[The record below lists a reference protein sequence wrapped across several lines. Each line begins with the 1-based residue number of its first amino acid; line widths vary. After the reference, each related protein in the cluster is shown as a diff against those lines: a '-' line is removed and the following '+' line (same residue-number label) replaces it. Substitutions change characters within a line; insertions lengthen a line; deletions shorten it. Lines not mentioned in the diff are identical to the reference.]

1 MKKYLLLFPIYILS
15 FHLTQGQ
22 SSVENLQTEVLV
34 IGGTA
39 SGISAGI
46 QSARLGV
53 NTLVV
58 ETTPWLGGMLTSAG
72 VPAFDGNNAM
82 PAGLFGEFRQRL
94 YDYYG
99 GANAVSTGW
108 VSNTLFEPHIG
119 DSIFKSMA
127 NSEKNLTVK
136 YQYQFKEIIKIGNT
150 VIGAEFYQ
158 INTGAKLFVKAKR
171 VIDATELGDALAS
184 AKIPYD
190 LGMESND
197 VTREQVNLAGANDI
211 IQDITYVG
219 ILKDYGSPQ
228 PLIPRPI
235 HYDST
240 EFDASNTNF
249 YKDTNRKRPSVDAKK
264 MLEYGKLPNNKYML
278 NWPIYGNDIYLNVV
292 EKTPKQREEL
302 LEQAKQQTLRFVYF
316 IQKDL
321 GFNHLALADDEFPTK
336 DKLALYPYHRESRRM
351 HGMVRM
357 LVQHISTPFD
367 TPQPLY
373 TTGIAVGDY
382 PVDHHHKK
390 NSAAP
395 QHLEF
400 FPVPSF
406 NIPMGALIPKGVSN
420 FIVAEKSISV
430 SNIVNGTTRLQ
441 PCVIQI
447 GQAAGL
453 LAALSIKNKVD
464 PKNISVRQLQQA
476 LLEANG
482 YIMPYKD
489 VTQKDRYFKAI
500 QKIGATGL
508 LRGVG
513 VPTGWAN
520 ATYFNPNDKVK
531 WNSNYTFTQV
541 DEALDRLIPK
551 HKFNSSLDYK
561 VADRFFWNI
570 NYQYIDARKDAFFDG
585 NTYATTQVKLGSY
598 QLLNSMARYEIRK
611 NKLSV
616 FASVQNIFNVNFV
629 ENVGYS
635 ALGRNFKLGV
645 NYNW

>member
-1 MKKYLLLFPIYILS
+1 MKKHLLLLFIYLLS
-15 FHLTQGQ
+15 FQLTQSQ
-22 SSVENLQTEVLV
+22 TPVVNLQTDVLV

-46 QSARLGV
+46 QSARLGI

-58 ETTPWLGGMLTSAG
+58 EETPWLGGMLTSAG

-82 PAGLFGEFRQRL
+82 PAGLFGEFRQHL

-127 NSEKNLTVK
+127 RNEKYLTVK
-136 YQYQFKEIIKIGNT
+136 YHYQFKNVIKNGNSI
-150 VIGAEFYQ
+150 IGAEFYE
-158 INTGAKLFVKAKR
+158 INTGTQLVVKAKR
-171 VIDATELGDALAS
+171 VIDATELGDGLAS
-184 AKIPYD
+184 AKVSYD

-197 VTREQVNLAGANDI
+197 ITGEQVNLAGANDI

-228 PLIPRPI
+228 PLIARPI
-235 HYDST
+235 NYDST
-240 EFDASNTNF
+240 EFDGSNTSF

-292 EKTPKQREEL
+292 EKTPKQREAL

-357 LVQHISTPFD
+357 LVQHISKPFD
-367 TPQPLY
+367 TPQPLF

-406 NIPMGALIPKGVSN
+406 NIPLGALIPKDASN

-441 PCVIQI
+441 PCVMQI
-447 GQAAGL
+447 GQASGL
-453 LAALSIKNKVD
+453 LAALSIKNRVD
-464 PKNISVRQLQQA
+464 PKNISVRQVQQA
-476 LLEANG
+476 LLDANG

-520 ATYFNPNDKVK
+520 ATYFNPNERVK
-531 WNSNYTFTQV
+531 FDEFNISWTKKFPDFKLSQTYELSILDAIFIASN
-541 DEALDRLIPK
+541 LSKRSIK
-551 HKFNSSLDYK
+551 I
-561 VADRFFWNI
+561 I
-570 NYQYIDARKDAFFDG
+570 NNEFEQKWKMIGLENYDLQRPI
-585 NTYATTQVKLGSY
+585 L
-598 QLLNSMARYEIRK
+598 RYELAAILDQY
-611 NKLSV
+611 NV
-616 FASVQNIFNVNFV
+616 FNIFDVDIYGNFT
-629 ENVGYS
+629 
-635 ALGRNFKLGV
+635 KL
-645 NYNW
+645 

>member
-1 MKKYLLLFPIYILS
+1 MKKHPILLITFLLLFKLS
-15 FHLTQGQ
+15 Q
-22 SSVENLQTEVLV
+22 SQFAVEKLQTEVLV

-39 SGISAGI
+39 SGICAGI

-53 NTLVV
+53 NTLIV
-58 ETTPWLGGMLTSAG
+58 ENTPWLGGMLTSAG
-72 VPAFDGNNAM
+72 VPAFDGNHAM
-82 PAGLFGEFRQRL
+82 PAGLFGEFRQHL

-99 GANAVSTGW
+99 GANAVATGW

-127 NSEKNLTVK
+127 QKEKHLTIK
-136 YQYQFKEIIKIGNT
+136 FEYQFKKIIKEGNAIT
-150 VIGAEFYQ
+150 GAEFYQ
-158 INTGAKLFVKAKR
+158 INNGTLLIVNAKR
-171 VIDATELGDALAS
+171 VIDATELGDAMAS

-190 LGMESND
+190 LGMESNT
-197 VTREQVNLAGANDI
+197 VTQEQVNFSGANDI

-219 ILKDYGSPQ
+219 ILKDYGFAQ
-228 PLIPRPI
+228 PLISRPLN
-235 HYDST
+235 YDST
-240 EFDASNTNF
+240 EFDGSNTNF
-249 YKDTNRKRPSVDAKK
+249 YKDLTRKRPTVDAKK

-336 DKLALYPYHRESRRM
+336 DKLALYPYYRESRRM
-351 HGMVRM
+351 QGLVRM
-357 LVQHISTPFD
+357 LVQHIAKPFD

-406 NIPMGALIPKGVSN
+406 NIPLGTLIPKGVSN

-441 PCVIQI
+441 PCVMQI
-447 GQAAGL
+447 GQASGI
-453 LAALSIKNKVD
+453 LAALSIKEGVA
-464 PKNISVRQLQQA
+464 PKNISVRKLQQT
-476 LLEANG
+476 LLDANG

-489 VTQKDRYFKAI
+489 VTQQSNYFKAI

-520 ATYFNPNDKVK
+520 ATYFYPNEKVK
-531 WNSNYTFTQV
+531 F
-541 DEALDRLIPK
+541 DE
-551 HKFNSSLDYK
+551 FNSSWLK
-561 VADRFFWNI
+561 KFPN
-570 NYQYIDARKDAFFDG
+570 
-585 NTYATTQVKLGSY
+585 VKLSPTKELSILDVVFVAAHLSNKPIKKIMNEFENKWKWLGLKNFDL
-598 QLLNSMARYEIRK
+598 QRPILRYELAAILD
-611 NKLSV
+611 NYNV
-616 FASVQNIFNVNFV
+616 FNIFSVDIY
-629 ENVGYS
+629 GQ
-635 ALGRNFKLGV
+635 FKK
-645 NYNW
+645 

>member
-1 MKKYLLLFPIYILS
+1 MKKHLLFLFTCLLS
-15 FHLTQGQ
+15 FLLTQSQ
-22 SSVENLQTEVLV
+22 TPVVNLQTDVLV

-58 ETTPWLGGMLTSAG
+58 EETPWLGGMLTSAG

-82 PAGLFGEFRQRL
+82 PAGLFGEFRQHL

-127 NSEKNLTVK
+127 RNEKYLTVK
-136 YQYQFKEIIKIGNT
+136 YHYQFKNVIKNGNSI
-150 VIGAEFYQ
+150 IGAEFYE
-158 INTGAKLFVKAKR
+158 INSGAQLIVKAKR

-184 AKIPYD
+184 AKVPYD

-197 VTREQVNLAGANDI
+197 ITGEQVNLAGANDI

-228 PLIPRPI
+228 PLIARPI
-235 HYDST
+235 NYDST
-240 EFDASNTNF
+240 EFDGSNTSF
-249 YKDTNRKRPSVDAKK
+249 YKDTSRKRPSVDAKK

-292 EKTPKQREEL
+292 EKTPKQREAL

-321 GFNHLALADDEFPTK
+321 GFNHLALANDEFPTK

-357 LVQHISTPFD
+357 LVQHISKPFD
-367 TPQPLY
+367 TPQLLF

-406 NIPMGALIPKGVSN
+406 NIPLGALIPKDASN

-441 PCVIQI
+441 PCVMQI
-447 GQAAGL
+447 GQASGL
-453 LAALSIKNKVD
+453 LAALSIKNRVD
-464 PKNISVRQLQQA
+464 PKNISVRQVQQA
-476 LLEANG
+476 LLDANG

-520 ATYFNPNDKVK
+520 ATYFNPNEKVK
-531 WNSNYTFTQV
+531 LDEFSIAWNKKFATHSLKSGNDLNVSDALFIAAKLSNTS
-541 DEALDRLIPK
+541 EEKIK
-551 HKFNSSLDYK
+551 SSFELK
-561 VADRFFWNI
+561 WKSI
-570 NYQYIDARKDAFFDG
+570 GLENYDLQRPI
-585 NTYATTQVKLGSY
+585 L
-598 QLLNSMARYEIRK
+598 RYELAAILDQY
-611 NKLSV
+611 NV
-616 FASVQNIFNVNFV
+616 FNIFDVDIYGNFT
-629 ENVGYS
+629 
-635 ALGRNFKLGV
+635 KL
-645 NYNW
+645 

>member
-1 MKKYLLLFPIYILS
+1 MKKHLLLFTCLLS
-15 FHLTQGQ
+15 FQLTQSQ
-22 SSVENLQTEVLV
+22 TPVVNLQTDVLV

-58 ETTPWLGGMLTSAG
+58 EETPWLGGMLTSAG

-82 PAGLFGEFRQRL
+82 PAGLFGEFRQHL

-127 NSEKNLTVK
+127 RNEQLLTVK
-136 YQYQFKEIIKIGNT
+136 YNYQFKSVIKNGHII
-150 VIGAEFYQ
+150 IGAEFYE
-158 INTGAKLFVKAKR
+158 INKGAQLIVKAKR

-184 AKIPYD
+184 AKVPYD
-190 LGMESND
+190 LGMESNA
-197 VTREQVNLAGANDI
+197 VTGEQVNLAGANDI

-235 HYDST
+235 NYDST
-240 EFDASNTNF
+240 EFDGSNTSF

-292 EKTPKQREEL
+292 EKTPKQREAL

-357 LVQHISTPFD
+357 LVQHVSKPFD
-367 TPQPLY
+367 TPQPLF

-406 NIPMGALIPKGVSN
+406 NIPLGSLIPKAVSN

-441 PCVIQI
+441 PCVMQI
-447 GQAAGL
+447 GQASGL
-453 LAALSIKNKVD
+453 LAALSIKNRVD
-464 PKNISVRQLQQA
+464 PKNISVRQVQLA
-476 LLEANG
+476 LLDANG

-531 WNSNYTFTQV
+531 LDEFSIAWNKKFIAHSLKSDNDLTISDALFVAAKLSNTSVEKIKSSFELKWKSIGLQNFNMQRPILRYELAAILDQYNVFNIFDVDIYGNYT
-541 DEALDRLIPK
+541 
-551 HKFNSSLDYK
+551 
-561 VADRFFWNI
+561 
-570 NYQYIDARKDAFFDG
+570 
-585 NTYATTQVKLGSY
+585 KL
-598 QLLNSMARYEIRK
+598 
-611 NKLSV
+611 
-616 FASVQNIFNVNFV
+616 
-629 ENVGYS
+629 
-635 ALGRNFKLGV
+635 
-645 NYNW
+645 

>member
-1 MKKYLLLFPIYILS
+1 MRSIFLILLFVSSQFVKVLS
-15 FHLTQGQ
+15 QNIDQ
-22 SSVENLQTEVLV
+22 IQETEVLV

-39 SGISAGI
+39 SGICAGL
-46 QSARLGV
+46 QSSRLGV
-53 NTLVV
+53 KTIIA
-58 ETTPWLGGMLTSAG
+58 ESTPWLGGMLTAAG
-72 VPAFDGNNAM
+72 VSAFDGNHNM
-82 PAGLFGEFRQRL
+82 PAGIFGEFRARL
-94 YDYYG
+94 YQHYG
-99 GANAVSTGW
+99 GSNKVSTGW

-127 NSEKNLTVK
+127 RNEKYLTVK
-136 YQYQFKEIIKIGNT
+136 YHYQFKNVIKNGNSI
-150 VIGAEFYQ
+150 IGAEFYE
-158 INTGAKLFVKAKR
+158 INSGAHLIVKAKR

-184 AKIPYD
+184 AKVPYD

-197 VTREQVNLAGANDI
+197 ITGEQVNLAGANDI

-228 PLIPRPI
+228 PLIARPI
-235 HYDST
+235 NYDST
-240 EFDASNTNF
+240 EFDGSNTSF

-264 MLEYGKLPNNKYML
+264 MLEYGKLPKNKYML

-292 EKTPKQREEL
+292 EKTPKQREAL
-302 LEQAKQQTLRFVYF
+302 LQQAKQQTLRFVYF

-357 LVQHISTPFD
+357 LVQHISKPFD
-367 TPQPLY
+367 TPQPLF

-406 NIPMGALIPKGVSN
+406 NIPLGALIPKDASN

-441 PCVIQI
+441 PCVMQI
-447 GQAAGL
+447 GQASGL
-453 LAALSIKNKVD
+453 LAALSIKNRVD
-464 PKNISVRQLQQA
+464 PKNISVRQVQQA
-476 LLEANG
+476 LLDANG

-520 ATYFNPNDKVK
+520 ATYFNPNEKVK
-531 WNSNYTFTQV
+531 LDEFSIAWNKKFATHSLKSGNDLNVSDALFIAAKLSNTS
-541 DEALDRLIPK
+541 EEKIK
-551 HKFNSSLDYK
+551 SSFELK
-561 VADRFFWNI
+561 WKSI
-570 NYQYIDARKDAFFDG
+570 GLENYDLQRPI
-585 NTYATTQVKLGSY
+585 L
-598 QLLNSMARYEIRK
+598 RYELAAILDQY
-611 NKLSV
+611 NV
-616 FASVQNIFNVNFV
+616 FNIFDVDIYGNFT
-629 ENVGYS
+629 
-635 ALGRNFKLGV
+635 KL
-645 NYNW
+645 

>member
-1 MKKYLLLFPIYILS
+1 
-15 FHLTQGQ
+15 
-22 SSVENLQTEVLV
+22 
-34 IGGTA
+34 
-39 SGISAGI
+39 
-46 QSARLGV
+46 
-53 NTLVV
+53 
-58 ETTPWLGGMLTSAG
+58 
-72 VPAFDGNNAM
+72 
-82 PAGLFGEFRQRL
+82 
-94 YDYYG
+94 
-99 GANAVSTGW
+99 
-108 VSNTLFEPHIG
+108 
-119 DSIFKSMA
+119 
-127 NSEKNLTVK
+127 
-136 YQYQFKEIIKIGNT
+136 
-150 VIGAEFYQ
+150 
-158 INTGAKLFVKAKR
+158 
-171 VIDATELGDALAS
+171 
-184 AKIPYD
+184 
-190 LGMESND
+190 
-197 VTREQVNLAGANDI
+197 
-211 IQDITYVG
+211 
-219 ILKDYGSPQ
+219 
-228 PLIPRPI
+228 
-235 HYDST
+235 
-240 EFDASNTNF
+240 
-249 YKDTNRKRPSVDAKK
+249 
-264 MLEYGKLPNNKYML
+264 ML

-302 LEQAKQQTLRFVYF
+302 LEQAKQQTLRFIYF

-321 GFNHLALADDEFPTK
+321 GFKNLSLADDEFPTK

-357 LVQHISTPFD
+357 LVQHISKPFD

-406 NIPMGALIPKGVSN
+406 NIPLGALIPEAVSN

-441 PCVIQI
+441 PCVMQI

-464 PKNISVRQLQQA
+464 PKNISVRQVQQA

-520 ATYFNPNDKVK
+520 ATYFNPNEKVK
-531 WNSNYTFTQV
+531 LDEFNTSWTKKFPDLKLSQTNELSILDAIFIASHLSKRPIKIINNEFEQKWKSIGLENYDLQRPI
-541 DEALDRLIPK
+541 L
-551 HKFNSSLDYK
+551 
-561 VADRFFWNI
+561 
-570 NYQYIDARKDAFFDG
+570 
-585 NTYATTQVKLGSY
+585 
-598 QLLNSMARYEIRK
+598 RYELAAILDQY
-611 NKLSV
+611 NV
-616 FASVQNIFNVNFV
+616 FNIFDVDIYGNFT
-629 ENVGYS
+629 
-635 ALGRNFKLGV
+635 K
-645 NYNW
+645 W

>member
-1 MKKYLLLFPIYILS
+1 MKKHLLLFTCLLS
-15 FHLTQGQ
+15 FQLTQSQ
-22 SSVENLQTEVLV
+22 TLVVNLQTDVLV

-58 ETTPWLGGMLTSAG
+58 EETPWLGGMLTSAG

-82 PAGLFGEFRQRL
+82 PAGLFGEFRQHL

-127 NSEKNLTVK
+127 RNEKYLTVK
-136 YQYQFKEIIKIGNT
+136 YHYQFKNIIKNGNSI
-150 VIGAEFYQ
+150 IGAEFYE
-158 INTGAKLFVKAKR
+158 INTGAQLIVKAKR

-184 AKIPYD
+184 AKVPYD
-190 LGMESND
+190 LGMESNA
-197 VTREQVNLAGANDI
+197 VTGEQVNLAGANDI

-235 HYDST
+235 NYDST
-240 EFDASNTNF
+240 EFDGSNTSF

-292 EKTPKQREEL
+292 EKTPKQREAL

-321 GFNHLALADDEFPTK
+321 GFNHLALANDEFPTK

-357 LVQHISTPFD
+357 LVQHVSKPFD
-367 TPQPLY
+367 TPQPLF

-406 NIPMGALIPKGVSN
+406 NIPLGALIPKAVSN

-441 PCVIQI
+441 PCVMQI
-447 GQAAGL
+447 GQASGL
-453 LAALSIKNKVD
+453 LAALSIVNRVD
-464 PKNISVRQLQQA
+464 PKNISVRQVQLA
-476 LLEANG
+476 LLDANG

-489 VTQKDRYFKAI
+489 VTQKNRYFKAI

-531 WNSNYTFTQV
+531 LDEFSIAWNKKFIAHSLKSDNDLTISDALFVAAKLSNTSVEKIKSSFELKWKSIGLENYDLQRPILRYELAAILDQYNVFNIFDVDIYGNYT
-541 DEALDRLIPK
+541 
-551 HKFNSSLDYK
+551 
-561 VADRFFWNI
+561 
-570 NYQYIDARKDAFFDG
+570 
-585 NTYATTQVKLGSY
+585 KL
-598 QLLNSMARYEIRK
+598 
-611 NKLSV
+611 
-616 FASVQNIFNVNFV
+616 
-629 ENVGYS
+629 
-635 ALGRNFKLGV
+635 
-645 NYNW
+645 

>member
-1 MKKYLLLFPIYILS
+1 MKKHLLLLFTYLLS
-15 FHLTQGQ
+15 FQLTQSQ
-22 SSVENLQTEVLV
+22 TPVVNLQTDVLV
-34 IGGTA
+34 ISGTA

-58 ETTPWLGGMLTSAG
+58 EETPWLGGMLTSAG

-82 PAGLFGEFRQRL
+82 PAGLFGEFRQNL

-127 NSEKNLTVK
+127 RNEKYLTVK
-136 YQYQFKEIIKIGNT
+136 YHYQFKNIIKNGNSI
-150 VIGAEFYQ
+150 IGAEFYE
-158 INTGAKLFVKAKR
+158 INTGAQLIVKAKR

-184 AKIPYD
+184 AKVPYD
-190 LGMESND
+190 LGMESNA
-197 VTREQVNLAGANDI
+197 VTGEQVNLAGANDI

-235 HYDST
+235 NYDST
-240 EFDASNTNF
+240 EFDGSNTSF

-292 EKTPKQREEL
+292 EKTPKQREAL

-357 LVQHISTPFD
+357 LVQHVSKPFD
-367 TPQPLY
+367 TPQPLF

-406 NIPMGALIPKGVSN
+406 NIPLGALIPKDASN

-441 PCVIQI
+441 PCVMQI
-447 GQAAGL
+447 GQASGL
-453 LAALSIKNKVD
+453 LAALSIKNRVD
-464 PKNISVRQLQQA
+464 PKNISVRQVQQA
-476 LLEANG
+476 LLDANG

-520 ATYFNPNDKVK
+520 ATYFNPNERVK
-531 WNSNYTFTQV
+531 FDEFNISWTKKFPDFKLSQTYELSILDAIFIASNLSKRSIKIINNEFEQKWKMIGLENYDLQRPILRYELAAILDQYNVFNIFDVDIYGNYT
-541 DEALDRLIPK
+541 
-551 HKFNSSLDYK
+551 
-561 VADRFFWNI
+561 
-570 NYQYIDARKDAFFDG
+570 
-585 NTYATTQVKLGSY
+585 KL
-598 QLLNSMARYEIRK
+598 
-611 NKLSV
+611 
-616 FASVQNIFNVNFV
+616 
-629 ENVGYS
+629 
-635 ALGRNFKLGV
+635 
-645 NYNW
+645 

>member
-1 MKKYLLLFPIYILS
+1 MKKQPLFLILLLLYFGTSLAQMPIQKIQ
-15 FHLTQGQ
+15 TQ
-22 SSVENLQTEVLV
+22 VLV
-34 IGGTA
+34 IGGSA
-39 SGISAGI
+39 SGISAGL
-46 QSARLGV
+46 QSARMGV
-53 NTLVV
+53 ATLVV
-58 ETTPWLGGMLTSAG
+58 EATPWLGGMITAAG
-72 VPAFDGNNAM
+72 VSAFDGNHAM

-119 DSIFKSMA
+119 DSIFKAMA
-127 NSEKNLTVK
+127 RQEKKLFIK
-136 YQYQFKEIIKIGNT
+136 YLYQFKEIIKEGNT
-150 VIGAEFYQ
+150 I
-158 INTGAKLFVKAKR
+158 TGALFYHIQNGSLLKVTAQR

-197 VTREQVNLAGANDI
+197 MTKEQVNLSGANDI
-211 IQDITYVG
+211 IQDITYVA
-219 ILKDYGSPQ
+219 ILKDFGSPQ
-228 PLIPRPI
+228 AFIPRPA

-240 EFDASNTNF
+240 EFDGSNTSF

-264 MLEYGKLPNNKYML
+264 MLEYGKMPNNKYML

-292 EKTPKQREEL
+292 EKTPNQREEL
-302 LEQAKQQTLRFVYF
+302 LNQAKQQTLRFVYF

-321 GFNHLALADDEFPTK
+321 GFNHFSLANDEFPTK

-357 LVQHISTPFD
+357 LVQHISKPFD

-390 NSAAP
+390 NTAAP

-406 NIPMGALIPKGVSN
+406 NIPLGALIPKVVSN

-441 PCVIQI
+441 PCVMQI

-453 LAALSIKNKVD
+453 LAAQSIIDKVA
-464 PKNISVRQLQQA
+464 PKAISIRKVQKV
-476 LLEANG
+476 LLDANG

-489 VTQKDRYFKAI
+489 VPLNDKYFKAI

-520 ATYFNPNDKVK
+520 ATYFHPNDKVSSKEFLATWEQKFGRSETKLAQDLSIQDALFFTTKLTKLSPENLKSTFELK
-531 WNSNYTFTQV
+531 WKECGLSNYDLQRSI
-541 DEALDRLIPK
+541 L
-551 HKFNSSLDYK
+551 
-561 VADRFFWNI
+561 
-570 NYQYIDARKDAFFDG
+570 
-585 NTYATTQVKLGSY
+585 
-598 QLLNSMARYEIRK
+598 RYELAAMLDQY
-611 NKLSV
+611 NV
-616 FASVQNIFNVNFV
+616 FSIFNVDMYGF
-629 ENVGYS
+629 
-635 ALGRNFKLGV
+635 LKK
-645 NYNW
+645 

>member
-1 MKKYLLLFPIYILS
+1 MKKHPILFIAFLLIFNLS
-15 FHLTQGQ
+15 Q
-22 SSVENLQTEVLV
+22 SQSAIESVQTDVLV

-39 SGISAGI
+39 SGICAGI

-58 ETTPWLGGMLTSAG
+58 EATPWLGGMLTSAG
-72 VPAFDGNNAM
+72 VPAFDGNHAM

-94 YDYYG
+94 YDHYG
-99 GANAVSTGW
+99 GANAVATGW

-127 NSEKNLTVK
+127 QNEKKLTIK
-136 YQYQFKEIIKIGNT
+136 FNYQFKKIIKEGNKI
-150 VIGAEFYQ
+150 VGAEFYQ
-158 INTGAKLFVKAKR
+158 VKSDTPFIVKAKR
-171 VIDATELGDALAS
+171 VIDATELGDALVS

-190 LGMESND
+190 LGMEDNAI
-197 VTREQVNLAGANDI
+197 TKEQVNLAGANDI

-219 ILKDYGSPQ
+219 ILKDYGTVQ
-228 PLIPRPI
+228 PLIPRPL

-240 EFDASNTNF
+240 EFDASNTSF

-278 NWPIYGNDIYLNVV
+278 NWPIYGNDIYLNVI
-292 EKTPKQREEL
+292 EKTPNQREQL
-302 LEQAKQQTLRFVYF
+302 LDQAKQQTLRFVYF

-321 GFNHLALADDEFPTK
+321 GFTNFGLADDEFPTN
-336 DKLALYPYHRESRRM
+336 DKLALYPYYRESRRM

-357 LVQHISTPFD
+357 LVQHIAKPFD

-390 NSAAP
+390 NLAAP

-406 NIPMGALIPKGVSN
+406 NIPLGALIPNEQSN
-420 FIVAEKSISV
+420 LIVAEKSISV

-441 PCVIQI
+441 PCVMQI

-453 LAALSIKNKVD
+453 LAALSFKNKVA
-464 PKNISVRQLQQA
+464 PSNISIRQLQQNI
-476 LLEANG
+476 LEANG

-489 VTQKDRYFKAI
+489 VPQQSPYFKSI

-520 ATYFNPNDKVK
+520 ATYFNPNEKVQFAEFSIAWNKRFSAYPLKKEGVVNISDVLKFTSILAKSTNNQKKETLEVK
-531 WNSNYTFTQV
+531 WKKIGLV
-541 DEALDRLIPK
+541 D
-551 HKFNSSLDYK
+551 
-561 VADRFFWNI
+561 
-570 NYQYIDARKDAFFDG
+570 FD
-585 NTYATTQVKLGSY
+585 
-598 QLLNSMARYEIRK
+598 LNRPILRYELAAILDQY
-611 NKLSV
+611 NV
-616 FASVQNIFNVNFV
+616 FNIFDVDMY
-629 ENVGYS
+629 GQY
-635 ALGRNFKLGV
+635 KK
-645 NYNW
+645 W

>member
-1 MKKYLLLFPIYILS
+1 MKKHLLLLLICLLS
-15 FHLTQGQ
+15 FQLTQSQ
-22 SSVENLQTEVLV
+22 APVENLKTEVLV

-58 ETTPWLGGMLTSAG
+58 EETPWLGGMLTSAG

-82 PAGLFGEFRQRL
+82 PAGLFGEFRQHL

-127 NSEKNLTVK
+127 RKEQLLTVK
-136 YQYQFKEIIKIGNT
+136 YNYQFKSVIKNGTTIT
-150 VIGAEFYQ
+150 GAEFYE
-158 INTGAKLFVKAKR
+158 INTGAKLLVKAKR
-171 VIDATELGDALAS
+171 VIDATELGDGLAS
-184 AKIPYD
+184 AKVPYD

-197 VTREQVNLAGANDI
+197 ITGEQVNLAGANDI

-228 PLIPRPI
+228 PLIARPI
-235 HYDST
+235 NYDST
-240 EFDASNTNF
+240 EFDGSNTSF
-249 YKDTNRKRPSVDAKK
+249 YKDTSRKRPSVDAKK

-292 EKTPKQREEL
+292 EKTPKQREAL

-357 LVQHISTPFD
+357 LVQHISKPFD

-406 NIPMGALIPKGVSN
+406 NIPLGSLIPASVNN

-441 PCVIQI
+441 PCVMQI

-453 LAALSIKNKVD
+453 LAALSSKNNID
-464 PKNISVRQLQQA
+464 PKNISVRQVQQA
-476 LLEANG
+476 LLDANG

-489 VTQKDRYFKAI
+489 VTQKDRYFKAV

-520 ATYFNPNDKVK
+520 ATYFNPNEKVK
-531 WNSNYTFTQV
+531 LDEFSIAWNKKFASQSLKSGNDLTIS
-541 DEALDRLIPK
+541 DAL
-551 HKFNSSLDYK
+551 F
-561 VADRFFWNI
+561 VA
-570 NYQYIDARKDAFFDG
+570 A
-585 NTYATTQVKLGSY
+585 
-598 QLLNSMARYEIRK
+598 
-611 NKLSV
+611 KLSNTSVEKIKSSFELKWKSIGLENFDLQRPILRFEIAAILDQYDV
-616 FASVQNIFNVNFV
+616 FNIFDVDIF
-629 ENVGYS
+629 GKY
-635 ALGRNFKLGV
+635 KK
-645 NYNW
+645 

>member
-1 MKKYLLLFPIYILS
+1 MSMKSFLFFATVLLYNVTL
-15 FHLTQGQ
+15 GQ
-22 SSVENLQTEVLV
+22 NSTTTIQADVLV
-34 IGGTA
+34 VGGTA

-53 NTLVV
+53 NTIIV
-58 ETTPWLGGMLTSAG
+58 ENTTWLGGMLTSAG
-72 VPAFDGNNAM
+72 VPAFDGNHAM
-82 PAGLFGEFRQRL
+82 PAGLFGEFRKRL
-94 YDYYG
+94 YDHYG
-99 GANAVSTGW
+99 GPKAVSTGW

-127 NSEKNLTVK
+127 RNEKYLTVK
-136 YQYQFKEIIKIGNT
+136 YHYQFKNIIKNGNSI
-150 VIGAEFYQ
+150 IGAEFYE
-158 INTGAKLFVKAKR
+158 INTGAQLIVKAKR

-184 AKIPYD
+184 AKVPYD
-190 LGMESND
+190 LGMESNA
-197 VTREQVNLAGANDI
+197 VTGEQVNLAGANDI

-235 HYDST
+235 NYDST
-240 EFDASNTNF
+240 EFDGSNTSF

-292 EKTPKQREEL
+292 EKTPKQREAL

-357 LVQHISTPFD
+357 LVQHVSKPFD
-367 TPQPLY
+367 TPQPLF

-406 NIPMGALIPKGVSN
+406 NIPLGALIPKAVSN

-441 PCVIQI
+441 PCVMQI
-447 GQAAGL
+447 GQASGL
-453 LAALSIKNKVD
+453 LAALSIKNRVD
-464 PKNISVRQLQQA
+464 PKNISVRQVQQA
-476 LLEANG
+476 LLDANG

-531 WNSNYTFTQV
+531 LDEFSIAWNKKFIAHSLKSGNDLTVSDALFVAAKLSNTSVEKIKSSFELKWKSIGLQNFNIQRPILRYELAAILDQYNVFNIFDVDIYGNYT
-541 DEALDRLIPK
+541 
-551 HKFNSSLDYK
+551 
-561 VADRFFWNI
+561 
-570 NYQYIDARKDAFFDG
+570 
-585 NTYATTQVKLGSY
+585 KL
-598 QLLNSMARYEIRK
+598 
-611 NKLSV
+611 
-616 FASVQNIFNVNFV
+616 
-629 ENVGYS
+629 
-635 ALGRNFKLGV
+635 
-645 NYNW
+645 

>member
-1 MKKYLLLFPIYILS
+1 MKKHLLLLFTYLLS
-15 FHLTQGQ
+15 FQLTQSQ
-22 SSVENLQTEVLV
+22 TPVVNLQTDVLV

-58 ETTPWLGGMLTSAG
+58 EETPWLGGMLTSAG

-82 PAGLFGEFRQRL
+82 PAGLFGEFRQHL

-127 NSEKNLTVK
+127 RNEKYLTVK
-136 YQYQFKEIIKIGNT
+136 YHYQFKNVIKNGNSI
-150 VIGAEFYQ
+150 IGAEFYE
-158 INTGAKLFVKAKR
+158 INTGTQLVVKAKR
-171 VIDATELGDALAS
+171 VIDATELGDGLAS
-184 AKIPYD
+184 AKVSYD

-197 VTREQVNLAGANDI
+197 ITGEQVNLAGANDI

-228 PLIPRPI
+228 PLIARPI
-235 HYDST
+235 NYDSN
-240 EFDASNTNF
+240 EFDGSNTSF

-292 EKTPKQREEL
+292 EKTPKQREAL

-357 LVQHISTPFD
+357 LVQHISKPFD
-367 TPQPLY
+367 TPQPLF

-406 NIPMGALIPKGVSN
+406 NIPLGALIPKDASN

-441 PCVIQI
+441 PCVMQI
-447 GQAAGL
+447 GQASGL
-453 LAALSIKNKVD
+453 LAALSIKNRVD
-464 PKNISVRQLQQA
+464 PKNISVRQVQQA
-476 LLEANG
+476 LLDANG

-520 ATYFNPNDKVK
+520 ATYFNPNERVK
-531 WNSNYTFTQV
+531 FDEFNISWTKKFPDFKLSQTYELSILDAIFIASN
-541 DEALDRLIPK
+541 LSKRSIK
-551 HKFNSSLDYK
+551 I
-561 VADRFFWNI
+561 I
-570 NYQYIDARKDAFFDG
+570 NNEFEQKWKMIGLENYDLQRPI
-585 NTYATTQVKLGSY
+585 L
-598 QLLNSMARYEIRK
+598 RYELAAILDQY
-611 NKLSV
+611 NV
-616 FASVQNIFNVNFV
+616 FNIFDVDIYGNFT
-629 ENVGYS
+629 
-635 ALGRNFKLGV
+635 KL
-645 NYNW
+645 

>member
-1 MKKYLLLFPIYILS
+1 MKKHSFLVSVILLLVNLV
-15 FHLTQGQ
+15 QGQ
-22 SSVENLQTEVLV
+22 SAIERLKTDVLV

-39 SGISAGI
+39 SGICAGI

-53 NTLVV
+53 NTLIV
-58 ETTPWLGGMLTSAG
+58 ESTPWLGGMLTSAG
-72 VPAFDGNNAM
+72 VPAFDGNHSM
-82 PAGLFGEFRQRL
+82 PAGLFGEFRERI

-127 NSEKNLTVK
+127 KNEKHLNIK
-136 YQYQFKEIIKIGNT
+136 YDFEFKQIIKQGNK
-150 VIGAEFYQ
+150 VIGAEFYHKHSG
-158 INTGAKLFVKAKR
+158 IHLLVSAKR

-184 AKIPYD
+184 ANIPYD
-190 LGMESND
+190 LGMESNS
-197 VTREQVNLAGANDI
+197 VTGEQVNFAGASDI

-219 ILKDYGSPQ
+219 ILKDFGSPQ
-228 PLIPRPI
+228 PLIPRPL

-240 EFDASNTNF
+240 EFDGSNTNF
-249 YKDTNRKRPSVDAKK
+249 YNDSNRKRPSVDAKK

-292 EKTPKQREEL
+292 EKTPKKREEL

-321 GFNHLALADDEFPTK
+321 GFNHLAFANDEFPTK
-336 DKLALYPYHRESRRM
+336 DKMALYPYYRESRRM

-357 LVQHISTPFD
+357 LVQHISKPFD

-382 PVDHHHKK
+382 PIDHHHKK

-406 NIPMGALIPKGVSN
+406 NIPIGALIPKEVNN

-441 PCVIQI
+441 PCVMQI

-453 LAALSIKNKVD
+453 LAAQSIVDKVD
-464 PKNISVRQLQQA
+464 PKNISIREVQKK
-476 LLEANG
+476 LLDAGG

-489 VTQKDRYFKAI
+489 VSIKDKYFKAI

-513 VPTGWAN
+513 IPSGWAN
-520 ATYFNPNDKVK
+520 ATNFYPNEKVNFDEFNISWGKKFPDFKL
-531 WNSNYTFTQV
+531 TPTQQLTL
-541 DEALDRLIPK
+541 LDAVFIA
-551 HKFNSSLDYK
+551 SSLSK
-561 VADRFFWNI
+561 KSMNKTLSEFPLKWKAIGLTN
-570 NYQYIDARKDAFFDG
+570 FDL
-585 NTYATTQVKLGSY
+585 QRHIL
-598 QLLNSMARYEIRK
+598 RYELAAI
-611 NKLSV
+611 LDQYDV
-616 FASVQNIFNVNFV
+616 FNVFDVDIYGKNT
-629 ENVGYS
+629 N
-635 ALGRNFKLGV
+635 
-645 NYNW
+645 

>member
-1 MKKYLLLFPIYILS
+1 MKKHLLLFTCLLS
-15 FHLTQGQ
+15 FQLTQSQ
-22 SSVENLQTEVLV
+22 TPVVNLQTDVLV

-58 ETTPWLGGMLTSAG
+58 EETPWLGGMLTSAG

-82 PAGLFGEFRQRL
+82 PAGLFGEFRQHL

-127 NSEKNLTVK
+127 RNEQLLTVK
-136 YQYQFKEIIKIGNT
+136 YNYQFKSVIKNGHTI
-150 VIGAEFYQ
+150 IGAEFYE
-158 INTGAKLFVKAKR
+158 INTGAQLIVKAKR

-184 AKIPYD
+184 AKVPYD
-190 LGMESND
+190 LGMESNA
-197 VTREQVNLAGANDI
+197 VTGEQVNLAGANDI

-235 HYDST
+235 NYDST
-240 EFDASNTNF
+240 EFDGSNTSF

-292 EKTPKQREEL
+292 EKTPKQREAL

-321 GFNHLALADDEFPTK
+321 GFNHLALANDEFPTK

-357 LVQHISTPFD
+357 LVQHVSKPFD
-367 TPQPLY
+367 TPQPLF

-406 NIPMGALIPKGVSN
+406 NIPLGALIPKAVSN

-441 PCVIQI
+441 PCVMQI
-447 GQAAGL
+447 GQASGL
-453 LAALSIKNKVD
+453 LAALSIKNRVD
-464 PKNISVRQLQQA
+464 PKNISVRQVQQA
-476 LLEANG
+476 LLDANG

-531 WNSNYTFTQV
+531 LDEFSIAWNKKFIAHSLKSGNDLTISDALFVAAKLSNTSV
-541 DEALDRLIPK
+541 EKIK
-551 HKFNSSLDYK
+551 SSFELK
-561 VADRFFWNI
+561 WKSI
-570 NYQYIDARKDAFFDG
+570 GLENYDLQRPI
-585 NTYATTQVKLGSY
+585 L
-598 QLLNSMARYEIRK
+598 RYELAAILDQY
-611 NKLSV
+611 NV
-616 FASVQNIFNVNFV
+616 FNIFDVDIYGNFT
-629 ENVGYS
+629 
-635 ALGRNFKLGV
+635 KL
-645 NYNW
+645 

>member
-1 MKKYLLLFPIYILS
+1 MKKHPILLITFLLLFKLS
-15 FHLTQGQ
+15 Q
-22 SSVENLQTEVLV
+22 SQFAVEKLQTEVLV

-39 SGISAGI
+39 SGICAGI

-53 NTLVV
+53 NTLII
-58 ETTPWLGGMLTSAG
+58 ENTPWLGGMLTSAG
-72 VPAFDGNNAM
+72 VPAFDGNHAM
-82 PAGLFGEFRQRL
+82 PAGLFGEFRQHL

-99 GANAVSTGW
+99 GANAVATGW

-127 NSEKNLTVK
+127 QKEKHLTIK
-136 YQYQFKEIIKIGNT
+136 FEYQFKKIIKEGNAIT
-150 VIGAEFYQ
+150 GAEFYQ
-158 INTGAKLFVKAKR
+158 INNGTLLIVNAKR
-171 VIDATELGDALAS
+171 VIDATELGDAMAS

-190 LGMESND
+190 LGMESNT
-197 VTREQVNLAGANDI
+197 VTQEQVNFSGANDI

-219 ILKDYGSPQ
+219 ILKDYGFAQ
-228 PLIPRPI
+228 PLISRPLN
-235 HYDST
+235 YDST
-240 EFDASNTNF
+240 EFDGSNTNF
-249 YKDTNRKRPSVDAKK
+249 YKDLTRKRPTVDAKK

-292 EKTPKQREEL
+292 EKTPKQREEI

-336 DKLALYPYHRESRRM
+336 DKLALYPYYRESRRM
-351 HGMVRM
+351 QGLVRM
-357 LVQHISTPFD
+357 LVQHIAKPFD

-406 NIPMGALIPKGVSN
+406 NIPLGTLIPKGVSN

-441 PCVIQI
+441 PCVMQI
-447 GQAAGL
+447 GQASGI
-453 LAALSIKNKVD
+453 LAALSIKEGVA
-464 PKNISVRQLQQA
+464 PKNISVRKLQQT
-476 LLEANG
+476 LLDANG

-489 VTQKDRYFKAI
+489 VTQQSNYFKAI

-520 ATYFNPNDKVK
+520 ATYFYPNEKVK
-531 WNSNYTFTQV
+531 F
-541 DEALDRLIPK
+541 DE
-551 HKFNSSLDYK
+551 FNSSWTK
-561 VADRFFWNI
+561 KFP
-570 NYQYIDARKDAFFDG
+570 
-585 NTYATTQVKLGSY
+585 
-598 QLLNSMARYEIRK
+598 
-611 NKLSV
+611 
-616 FASVQNIFNVNFV
+616 
-629 ENVGYS
+629 
-635 ALGRNFKLGV
+635 NFKLSPTKELSILDVVFVAAHLSNKPIKKIMNEFENKWKWLGLK
-645 NYNW
+645 NFDLQRPILRYELAAILDDYNVFNIFSVDIYGQFKK

>member
-1 MKKYLLLFPIYILS
+1 MKKHLLLLFTYLLS
-15 FHLTQGQ
+15 FQLTQSQ
-22 SSVENLQTEVLV
+22 TPVVNLQTDVLV

-46 QSARLGV
+46 QSARLGI

-58 ETTPWLGGMLTSAG
+58 EETPWLGGMLTSAG

-82 PAGLFGEFRQRL
+82 PAGLFGEFRQHL

-127 NSEKNLTVK
+127 RNEKYLTVK
-136 YQYQFKEIIKIGNT
+136 YHYQFKNVIKNGNSI
-150 VIGAEFYQ
+150 IGAEFYE
-158 INTGAKLFVKAKR
+158 INTGTQLVVKAKR
-171 VIDATELGDALAS
+171 VIDATELGDGLAS
-184 AKIPYD
+184 AKVSYD

-197 VTREQVNLAGANDI
+197 ITGEQVNLAGANDI

-228 PLIPRPI
+228 PLIARPI
-235 HYDST
+235 NYDST
-240 EFDASNTNF
+240 EFDGSNTSF

-292 EKTPKQREEL
+292 EKTPKQREAL

-357 LVQHISTPFD
+357 LVQHISKPFD
-367 TPQPLY
+367 TPQPLF

-382 PVDHHHKK
+382 PVDHHQKK

-406 NIPMGALIPKGVSN
+406 NIPLGALIPKDASN
-420 FIVAEKSISV
+420 LIVAEKSISV

-441 PCVIQI
+441 PCVMQI
-447 GQAAGL
+447 GQASGL
-453 LAALSIKNKVD
+453 LAALSIKNRVD
-464 PKNISVRQLQQA
+464 SKNISVRQVQQA
-476 LLEANG
+476 LLDANG

-520 ATYFNPNDKVK
+520 ATYFNPNERVK
-531 WNSNYTFTQV
+531 F
-541 DEALDRLIPK
+541 DEFNISWTK
-551 HKFNSSLDYK
+551 KFPD
-561 VADRFFWNI
+561 F
-570 NYQYIDARKDAFFDG
+570 
-585 NTYATTQVKLGSY
+585 
-598 QLLNSMARYEIRK
+598 
-611 NKLSV
+611 KLSQTYELSILDAI
-616 FASVQNIFNVNFV
+616 FIASNLSKRSIKIINNEFIRFINISNSI
-629 ENVGYS
+629 Y
-635 ALGRNFKLGV
+635 
-645 NYNW
+645 

>member
-1 MKKYLLLFPIYILS
+1 
-15 FHLTQGQ
+15 
-22 SSVENLQTEVLV
+22 
-34 IGGTA
+34 
-39 SGISAGI
+39 
-46 QSARLGV
+46 
-53 NTLVV
+53 
-58 ETTPWLGGMLTSAG
+58 
-72 VPAFDGNNAM
+72 
-82 PAGLFGEFRQRL
+82 
-94 YDYYG
+94 
-99 GANAVSTGW
+99 
-108 VSNTLFEPHIG
+108 
-119 DSIFKSMA
+119 
-127 NSEKNLTVK
+127 
-136 YQYQFKEIIKIGNT
+136 
-150 VIGAEFYQ
+150 
-158 INTGAKLFVKAKR
+158 
-171 VIDATELGDALAS
+171 LAS
-184 AKIPYD
+184 AKVPYD

-197 VTREQVNLAGANDI
+197 ITGEQVNLAGANDI

-228 PLIPRPI
+228 PLIARPTN
-235 HYDST
+235 YDST
-240 EFDASNTNF
+240 EFDGSNTSF

-321 GFNHLALADDEFPTK
+321 GFKNLSLADDEFPTK

-357 LVQHISTPFD
+357 LVQHISKPFD

-406 NIPMGALIPKGVSN
+406 NIPLGALIPKAVSN

-441 PCVIQI
+441 PCVMQI
-447 GQAAGL
+447 GQASGL
-453 LAALSIKNKVD
+453 LAALSIKNRVD
-464 PKNISVRQLQQA
+464 PKNISVRQVQLA
-476 LLEANG
+476 LLDANG

-520 ATYFNPNDKVK
+520 ATYFNPNERVK
-531 WNSNYTFTQV
+531 SDEFNTSWTKKFPDLKLSQTNELSILDAIFIASHLSKRSIKIINNEFEQKWKSIGLENYDLQRPILRYELAAILDQYNVFNIFDVDIYGNYT
-541 DEALDRLIPK
+541 
-551 HKFNSSLDYK
+551 
-561 VADRFFWNI
+561 
-570 NYQYIDARKDAFFDG
+570 
-585 NTYATTQVKLGSY
+585 KL
-598 QLLNSMARYEIRK
+598 
-611 NKLSV
+611 
-616 FASVQNIFNVNFV
+616 
-629 ENVGYS
+629 
-635 ALGRNFKLGV
+635 
-645 NYNW
+645 

>member
-1 MKKYLLLFPIYILS
+1 MKKHLLLLFTCLLS
-15 FHLTQGQ
+15 FQLTQSQ
-22 SSVENLQTEVLV
+22 RPVENLQTEVLV

-58 ETTPWLGGMLTSAG
+58 EATPWLGGMLTSAG

-82 PAGLFGEFRQRL
+82 PAGLFGEFRQHL

-127 NSEKNLTVK
+127 HKEKHLTVK
-136 YQYQFKEIIKIGNT
+136 YQYQFKNVIKNGYTI
-150 VIGAEFYQ
+150 IGAEFYE
-158 INTGAKLFVKAKR
+158 INTGAKLIVKAKR
-171 VIDATELGDALAS
+171 VIDATELGDGLAS
-184 AKIPYD
+184 AKVPYD

-197 VTREQVNLAGANDI
+197 VTGEQVNLAGANDI

-228 PLIPRPI
+228 PLIARPKN
-235 HYDST
+235 YDST
-240 EFDASNTNF
+240 EFDGSNTSF
-249 YKDTNRKRPSVDAKK
+249 YKDTSRKRPSVDAKK

-292 EKTPKQREEL
+292 EKTPKQREQL

-357 LVQHISTPFD
+357 LVQHISKPFD

-406 NIPMGALIPKGVSN
+406 NIPLGALIPASVSN

-441 PCVIQI
+441 PCVMQI

-453 LAALSIKNKVD
+453 LAALSSKNNIS
-464 PKNISVRQLQQA
+464 PKNISVRQVQQA
-476 LLEANG
+476 LLDANG

-531 WNSNYTFTQV
+531 FAEFSIAWNKKFVSTQIENKNELIINDALFVAAKLSNTSLEKT
-541 DEALDRLIPK
+541 K
-551 HKFNSSLDYK
+551 SSFEQKWEMIGLK
-561 VADRFFWNI
+561 
-570 NYQYIDARKDAFFDG
+570 NYDLKRPI
-585 NTYATTQVKLGSY
+585 L
-598 QLLNSMARYEIRK
+598 RYELAAILDQY
-611 NKLSV
+611 NV
-616 FASVQNIFNVNFV
+616 FNIFDVDIY
-629 ENVGYS
+629 G
-635 ALGRNFKLGV
+635 KLK
-645 NYNW
+645 N

>member
-1 MKKYLLLFPIYILS
+1 MARNEKY
-15 FHLTQGQ
+15 
-22 SSVENLQTEVLV
+22 
-34 IGGTA
+34 
-39 SGISAGI
+39 
-46 QSARLGV
+46 
-53 NTLVV
+53 
-58 ETTPWLGGMLTSAG
+58 
-72 VPAFDGNNAM
+72 
-82 PAGLFGEFRQRL
+82 
-94 YDYYG
+94 
-99 GANAVSTGW
+99 
-108 VSNTLFEPHIG
+108 
-119 DSIFKSMA
+119 
-127 NSEKNLTVK
+127 LTVK
-136 YQYQFKEIIKIGNT
+136 YHYQFKNIIKNGNSI
-150 VIGAEFYQ
+150 IGAEFYE
-158 INTGAKLFVKAKR
+158 INKGAQLIVKAKR

-184 AKIPYD
+184 AKVPYD
-190 LGMESND
+190 LGMESNA
-197 VTREQVNLAGANDI
+197 VTGEKVNLAGANDI

-235 HYDST
+235 NYDST
-240 EFDASNTNF
+240 EFDGSNTSF

-292 EKTPKQREEL
+292 EKTPKQREAL

-357 LVQHISTPFD
+357 LVQHVSKPFD
-367 TPQPLY
+367 TPQPLF

-406 NIPMGALIPKGVSN
+406 NIPLGALIPKAVSN

-441 PCVIQI
+441 PCVMQI
-447 GQAAGL
+447 GQASGL
-453 LAALSIKNKVD
+453 LAALSIKNRVD
-464 PKNISVRQLQQA
+464 PKNISVRQVQLA
-476 LLEANG
+476 LLDANG

-531 WNSNYTFTQV
+531 LDEFSIAWNKKFIAHSLKSDNDLTISDALFVAAKLSNTSVEKIKSSFELKWKSIGLENYDLQRPILRYELAAILDQYNVFNNFDVDIYGNYT
-541 DEALDRLIPK
+541 
-551 HKFNSSLDYK
+551 
-561 VADRFFWNI
+561 
-570 NYQYIDARKDAFFDG
+570 
-585 NTYATTQVKLGSY
+585 KL
-598 QLLNSMARYEIRK
+598 
-611 NKLSV
+611 
-616 FASVQNIFNVNFV
+616 
-629 ENVGYS
+629 
-635 ALGRNFKLGV
+635 
-645 NYNW
+645 

>member
-1 MKKYLLLFPIYILS
+1 MKKHLLLLLICLLS
-15 FHLTQGQ
+15 FQLTQSQ
-22 SSVENLQTEVLV
+22 APVENLKTEVLV

-58 ETTPWLGGMLTSAG
+58 EETPWLGGMLTSAG

-82 PAGLFGEFRQRL
+82 PAGLFGEFRQHL

-127 NSEKNLTVK
+127 RKEQLLTVK
-136 YQYQFKEIIKIGNT
+136 YNYQFKSVIKNGTTIT
-150 VIGAEFYQ
+150 GAEFYE
-158 INTGAKLFVKAKR
+158 INTGAKLLVKAKR
-171 VIDATELGDALAS
+171 VIDATELGDGLAS
-184 AKIPYD
+184 AKVPYD

-197 VTREQVNLAGANDI
+197 ITGEQVNLAGANDI

-228 PLIPRPI
+228 PLIARPI
-235 HYDST
+235 NYDST
-240 EFDASNTNF
+240 EFDGSNTSF
-249 YKDTNRKRPSVDAKK
+249 YKDTSRKRPSVDAKK

-292 EKTPKQREEL
+292 EKTPKQREAL

-357 LVQHISTPFD
+357 LVQHISKPFD

-406 NIPMGALIPKGVSN
+406 NIPLGSLIPASLNN

-441 PCVIQI
+441 PCVMQI

-453 LAALSIKNKVD
+453 LAALSSKNNID
-464 PKNISVRQLQQA
+464 PKNISVRQVQQA
-476 LLEANG
+476 LLDANG

-520 ATYFNPNDKVK
+520 ATYFNPNEKVK
-531 WNSNYTFTQV
+531 LDEFSIAWNKKFASQSLKSGNDLTIS
-541 DEALDRLIPK
+541 DAL
-551 HKFNSSLDYK
+551 F
-561 VADRFFWNI
+561 VA
-570 NYQYIDARKDAFFDG
+570 A
-585 NTYATTQVKLGSY
+585 
-598 QLLNSMARYEIRK
+598 
-611 NKLSV
+611 KLSNTSVEKIKSSFELKWKSIGLENFDLQRPILRFEIAAILDQYDV
-616 FASVQNIFNVNFV
+616 FNIFDVDIF
-629 ENVGYS
+629 GKY
-635 ALGRNFKLGV
+635 KK
-645 NYNW
+645 

>member
-1 MKKYLLLFPIYILS
+1 MKKHLLFLFTCLLS
-15 FHLTQGQ
+15 FLLTQSQ
-22 SSVENLQTEVLV
+22 TPVVNLQTDVLV

-58 ETTPWLGGMLTSAG
+58 EETPWLGGMLTSAG

-82 PAGLFGEFRQRL
+82 PAGLFGEFRQHL

-127 NSEKNLTVK
+127 RNEQLLTVK
-136 YQYQFKEIIKIGNT
+136 YNYQFKSVIKNGHII
-150 VIGAEFYQ
+150 IGAEFYE
-158 INTGAKLFVKAKR
+158 INTGAQLIVKAKR

-184 AKIPYD
+184 AKVPYD
-190 LGMESND
+190 LGMESNA
-197 VTREQVNLAGANDI
+197 VTGEQVNLAGANDI

-235 HYDST
+235 NYDST
-240 EFDASNTNF
+240 EFDGSNTSF

-292 EKTPKQREEL
+292 EKTPKQREAL

-357 LVQHISTPFD
+357 LVQHVSKPFD
-367 TPQPLY
+367 TPQPLF

-406 NIPMGALIPKGVSN
+406 NIPLGALIPKAVSN

-441 PCVIQI
+441 PCVMQI
-447 GQAAGL
+447 GQASGL
-453 LAALSIKNKVD
+453 LAALSIKNRVD
-464 PKNISVRQLQQA
+464 PKNISVRQVQLA
-476 LLEANG
+476 LLDANG

-531 WNSNYTFTQV
+531 LDEFSIAWNKKFIAHSLKSDNDLTISDALFVAAKLSNTSVEKIKSSFELKWKSIGLENYDLQRPILRYELAAILDQYNVFNIFDVDIYGNYT
-541 DEALDRLIPK
+541 
-551 HKFNSSLDYK
+551 
-561 VADRFFWNI
+561 
-570 NYQYIDARKDAFFDG
+570 
-585 NTYATTQVKLGSY
+585 KL
-598 QLLNSMARYEIRK
+598 
-611 NKLSV
+611 
-616 FASVQNIFNVNFV
+616 
-629 ENVGYS
+629 
-635 ALGRNFKLGV
+635 
-645 NYNW
+645 